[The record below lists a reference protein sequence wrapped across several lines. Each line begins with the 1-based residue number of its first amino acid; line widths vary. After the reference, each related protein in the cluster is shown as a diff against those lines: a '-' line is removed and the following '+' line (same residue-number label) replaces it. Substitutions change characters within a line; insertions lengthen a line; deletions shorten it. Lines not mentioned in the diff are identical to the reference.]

1 MVCQAVS
8 FVETLEMETLLE
20 LVQLFQKTKFKSTG
34 LRQLILEKGSLPEML
49 YEGIARGEIRTDQDV
64 LNHFKDSV
72 KGAGHPAAL
81 KNRLKDRLLDAV
93 LLLDLR
99 ENAFTDRQKAFF
111 ECSRKMS
118 SFIILMSKNARRSG
132 VAMAEGLL
140 RNTYRFEFTEITLEV
155 LRNLSFHYS
164 IIEGEEKRYQEI
176 EQKLVEIEEIWAME
190 RQCER
195 LYLQL
200 ITGFVRKKGLKEQ
213 LREKAGEYTQIVKPF
228 MERCHTY
235 RVQLLGRLI
244 EILWYDSMND
254 YQAVARLSQE
264 ALAFF
269 EQKDYRSDTALQ
281 TFYYHLFVSYLN
293 LQRFEECKALIV
305 QYGDL
310 YPEGS
315 FNWFKLQEIFFL
327 AAMHSLHYKQ
337 AQEVCDHVLAHSMYS
352 EQPAI
357 TIELWKIFEAHIA
370 FLERVGVLS
379 PGAVPRQFRLK
390 RFLNEVVV
398 FAQDKGGM
406 NIPVQII
413 QCLHYMA
420 DQDHEQCIDR
430 VDNLAKY
437 RQRYL
442 KEDATFRSRY
452 FMRLL
457 EQIPKSGFDP
467 GIVESRTGELLT
479 ALKSRPMESTNQN
492 HEIEIIPYE
501 SLWEIVLKFLSQAN

>member
-1 MVCQAVS
+1 
-8 FVETLEMETLLE
+8 MESLLE

-34 LRQLILEKGSLPEML
+34 LRQLILEKGSLSERL
-49 YEGIARGEIRTDQDV
+49 YDGIASGEIRTDQDV
-64 LNHFKDSV
+64 LNHFKDLV
-72 KGAGHPAAL
+72 KDVGHLAAL

-118 SFIILMSKNARRSG
+118 AFIVLMSKNARRSG
-132 VAMAEGLL
+132 VAMAEGVL
-140 RNTYRFEFTEITLEV
+140 RNSYRFEFTEITLEV
-155 LRNLSFHYS
+155 LRNLSFHYA
-164 IIEGEEKRYQEI
+164 IIEGEDKRYQEI
-176 EQKLVEIEEIWAME
+176 EQKLIEIEEIWAME

-200 ITGFVRKKGLKEQ
+200 ITGFVRKKGLNEQ
-213 LREKAGEYTQIVKPF
+213 LREKAGEYTQIVRPF
-228 MERCHTY
+228 MGRCQTY

-254 YQAVARLSQE
+254 YQAVVRLSRE
-264 ALAFF
+264 ALTFF

-281 TFYYHLFVSYLN
+281 TFYYHLFVSYFN

-305 QYGDL
+305 QYWNL

-327 AAMHSLHYKQ
+327 AAMHSLHYEQ
-337 AQEVCDHVLAHSMYS
+337 AQEICDLVLEHPKYL

-370 FLERVGVLS
+370 FLERVGELPS
-379 PGAVPRQFRLK
+379 GAIPRQFRLK
-390 RFLNEVVV
+390 RFLNEISV
-398 FAQDKGGM
+398 FAQDKRGM

-413 QCLHYMA
+413 QCLHYMS
-420 DQDHEQCIDR
+420 DQDHDQCIDR
-430 VDNLAKY
+430 MDNLAKY

-442 KEDATFRSRY
+442 KEDATFRSQY

-457 EQIPKSGFDP
+457 EQVPKARFDRS
-467 GIVESRTGELLT
+467 VLESRTGELLAT
-479 ALKSRPMESTNQN
+479 LKSRPMESTNQS

-501 SLWEIVLKFLSQAN
+501 SLWEIVLGFLSKVN